1 MRQNTRRL
9 SECSVQTVDIS
20 IPNVSSHKVYQKKGK
35 EKEIVNVFIFRKFFE
50 FVIIHHFRQ
59 CYIHMTKFITPDEL
73 LPDGP
78 LPIWIEFPNQKFTQL
93 DILGRVAELEEIRGS
108 SVTVMYPHGKKNDE
122 TLAFCKTKN
131 WKYHDVMSMYGL
143 EDEAVIVL
151 DPVHVSSMEPLPTNS
166 FDDLKP
172 GFMYVAPEFITRAT
186 SKLIMITSVN
196 NNDK

>member
-1 MRQNTRRL
+1 M
-9 SECSVQTVDIS
+9 
-20 IPNVSSHKVYQKKGK
+20 
-35 EKEIVNVFIFRKFFE
+35 VN
-50 FVIIHHFRQ
+50 HHFRQ
-59 CYIHMTKFITPDEL
+59 CYINMTPFMTPDEF

-108 SVTVMYPHGKKNDE
+108 SVTVMYPLGKENEE
-122 TLAFCKTKN
+122 TRAFCETKN
-131 WKYHDVMSMYGL
+131 WKYHDVLSMYGL

-186 SKLIMITSVN
+186 SKLIMMTTVN
-196 NNDK
+196 NKDK